1 VAWVS
6 PRRIASLQHLA
17 RLKLRRCLTGPD
29 QLEDANFAERVPR
42 LIRNL
47 VVSLFSSTVH
57 VNRIRQIFHSF
68 FCLIVV
74 VVVVVVLNLFIVF
87 RCEKCHVP
95 EEHRIRDYV
104 CRPPPGNTRLYC
116 TMIRR
121 DEEDSPS
128 VAGCHGGAGGVDGL
142 IDPIDPAAAAAATG
156 GGGVGFTLY
165 LEFLGGLI
173 PLLKVLF
180 FDFST
185 FSSTLF
191 LFLVFWLLFVVA
203 ISFSHYLRPVLI
215 QFFFFSH

>member
-1 VAWVS
+1 MAWVS

-68 FCLIVV
+68 FCLVV
-74 VVVVVVLNLFIVF
+74 VVVNLFIVF

-128 VAGCHGGAGGVDGL
+128 VAGCHGGGGGGVDGL

-180 FDFST
+180 FFDFST

-191 LFLVFWLLFVVA
+191 LFFSVLVVVCRRNFIFALFTTGLNS
-203 ISFSHYLRPVLI
+203 IFL
-215 QFFFFSH
+215 FFPH